1 MEYVTASYWQKE
13 EKAGLFLSLQQRR
26 YRKNGRNA
34 VSACISDDGK
44 IVRYLQDRMDDE
56 LSGKLLWRTGG
67 GDFLRECWR
76 EELSRLGEDC
86 NYAGILCAEERV
98 LLFSHGRMRNF
109 AFFRRFGRVGW
120 RTLEGQCIVGE
131 VEPGTAILTADNAFI
146 NYCEEEL
153 AECLKPQIT
162 ENISPEICAERAERR
177 LRELGEKAA
186 VQGGKHMGAVWIL
199 PTLGGKNGERHIGS
213 TRI

>member
-26 YRKNGRNA
+26 YRKSGRNA

-44 IVRYLQDRMDDE
+44 IVRYLQNRMDDE
-56 LSGKLLWRTGG
+56 LSGKLLWQTEG
-67 GDFLRECWR
+67 GDFLQECWR

-109 AFFRRFGRVGW
+109 VFFRRFGKVGW
-120 RTLEGQCIVGE
+120 KTLDGKCMVGE
-131 VEPGTAILTADNAFI
+131 VEPGTAILMADNAFL
-146 NYCEEEL
+146 NFCEEEL

-162 ENISPEICAERAERR
+162 ENISAEVCEKRAEKR
-177 LRELGEKAA
+177 LKELGKKAA
-186 VQGGKHMGAVWIL
+186 AQGGRHMGAVWIL
-199 PTLGGKNGERHIGS
+199 PVSGGKIWREL
-213 TRI
+213 